1 MSNHPIFENKKKEVS
16 EFVVD
21 FFPSST
27 DKFIRPVFFIFFIH
41 KKLRI
46 LKIFLKH
53 AVRPNL

>member
-1 MSNHPIFENKKKEVS
+1 MSNHPIFEKKIKVS
-16 EFVVD
+16 EFDAD
-21 FFPSST
+21 FFPSCT

-53 AVRPNL
+53 AVKPNL